1 MCTLRL
7 LSLIAFHR
15 VCSSPLPL
23 LSQVDEW
30 PINTLSHLPR
40 NSSNCLSGCTF
51 HHSIIYLYFLN
62 ILQMEAGN
70 VAAQNWKSCWGC
82 TRKKSDKSIFDFSIA
97 LWGAI
102 GHHIKLLDRL
112 KCRLKD
118 WLKWSCSV
126 KALHKTHNFQDTS
139 QIFQN
144 GWFCSSA
151 LGGTERKLI
160 LFNELS
166 LPPV

>member
-51 HHSIIYLYFLN
+51 HHSIIYLSFLK
-62 ILQMEAGN
+62 ILQMEAGI
-70 VAAQNWKSCWGC
+70 VAAQNCKGCWGC
-82 TRKKSDKSIFDFSIA
+82 TRVKSDKSIFDFSIA

-126 KALHKTHNFQDTS
+126 KALHKTQRNNICTFKVNMSVPNSKFAGDVTNTS
-139 QIFQN
+139 YLKD
-144 GWFCSSA
+144 S
-151 LGGTERKLI
+151 
-160 LFNELS
+160 LS
-166 LPPV
+166 FTS